1 MSQKLTKAQI
11 IGELLAEEQI
21 SAEEAITLLSEKPTT
36 IIYNVSVP
44 EKKEMPRR
52 KTSKKENESHPTL
65 WELCVSGDVDMVREA
80 VQRGDQVP

>member
-1 MSQKLTKAQI
+1 MEVEDDYFGTNVI
-11 IGELLAEEQI
+11 EI
-21 SAEEAITLLSEKPTT
+21 SEKK
-36 IIYNVSVP
+36 V
-44 EKKEMPRR
+44 MPRR

>member
-44 EKKEMPRR
+44 ENKEMPLYVNMWS
-52 KTSKKENESHPTL
+52 TNITT
-65 WELCVSGDVDMVREA
+65 D
-80 VQRGDQVP
+80 

>member
-36 IIYNVSVP
+36 IIYNVNVP
-44 EKKEMPRR
+44 ENKEMPLYGNMWS
-52 KTSKKENESHPTL
+52 TNITT
-65 WELCVSGDVDMVREA
+65 D
-80 VQRGDQVP
+80 